1 MNALKNRLKLEWVLG
16 TIRADQWAGSIV
28 AFLKPK
34 SLLDVGCGDGS
45 KLGLYLDFKP
55 ELFCGVEANPVYKVE
70 AEKRGI
76 QISSID
82 LNGAWPYADTTFDV
96 VHSAFLIEHL
106 HHTRLFLMEAFRV
119 LKPGGTA
126 VITTENLC
134 SLLNW
139 GAMTLGYTPFSMM
152 HCCGWMTGNPF
163 GLHYQEKWSD
173 HLPIQDPAFPGVNGH
188 VRVLAVDQA
197 RELCEKVGFKAEVTS
212 ICILPLTNWM
222 SRPLERLFYRRGH
235 FLLIKAVKPK

>member
-1 MNALKNRLKLEWVLG
+1 
-16 TIRADQWAGSIV
+16 
-28 AFLKPK
+28 
-34 SLLDVGCGDGS
+34 
-45 KLGLYLDFKP
+45 
-55 ELFCGVEANPVYKVE
+55 
-70 AEKRGI
+70 
-76 QISSID
+76 
-82 LNGAWPYADTTFDV
+82 
-96 VHSAFLIEHL
+96 
-106 HHTRLFLMEAFRV
+106 MEAFRV
-119 LKPGGTA
+119 LKPGGTV

-139 GAMTLGYTPFSMM
+139 GHDNGVYAFQLDALLRLDAGKSL
-152 HCCGWMTGNPF
+152 

-173 HLPIQDPAFPGVNGH
+173 HFPIQDPAFPGVNGH

-197 RELCEKVGFKAEVTS
+197 RELCEKVGFKAEVHS